1 MYCIVDV
8 ETTGGNPQGSKITEV
23 AIYKFDGHAVVDELV
38 TLINPE
44 TDIPEFITRLTGISN
59 EMVADAPR
67 FYEVAARI
75 VEMTRDTIFVAH
87 NAAFDYACFQTEF
100 AALGYD
106 FNLPQICSV
115 RLARALLPGHA
126 SYSLGNLCRDLGISI
141 NGRHRAGGD
150 AFATVSLFK
159 LLLERNHGSI
169 SPDHPY
175 HRFDR
180 SLYHPNLDLSILK
193 DIPACP
199 GLFYCRDQDDNLLY
213 VGHGSNIRTQ
223 VLNYLSHTKSMRAKK
238 MLALIVHIEWERS
251 GSALIASMMA
261 ACSIADLKPRFNH
274 QARKPSG
281 AFALI
286 SYTDQNGYC
295 RLMIGKRNK
304 KEDASVCFS
313 SLNDAQQA
321 LWRWVDSHH
330 LCSKMCGLE
339 EGRGGCSLV
348 PLGQCNGACVG
359 SESSEHYNIRVN
371 KLLAELDLKY
381 IHRVIIDK
389 GRTRDEFSLV
399 FIGATH
405 EIGWGYIGVDET
417 IHRPEEFREHVQLS
431 KFPQL
436 VKPILK
442 SYFESHHKPLKV
454 LMLNQINQTD
464 WD

>member
-8 ETTGGNPQGSKITEV
+8 ETTGGNPNDSKITEV
-23 AIYKFDGHAVVDELV
+23 AIYKFDGHAIVDELV

-44 TDIPEFITRLTGISN
+44 TYIPEFISRLTGISN

-67 FYEVAARI
+67 FYQVAARI
-75 VEMTRDTIFVAH
+75 VELTRDTIFVAH

-100 AALGYD
+100 ASLGYE
-106 FNLPQICSV
+106 FHLPQICSV

-169 SPDHPY
+169 SPEHPY

-180 SLYHPNLDLSILK
+180 SLYHPHLDLSILK
-193 DIPACP
+193 DIPAKP
-199 GLFYCRDQDDNLLY
+199 GVFFCRDEDGDLLY
-213 VGHGSNIRTQ
+213 VGHGSNIRIQ

-238 MLALIVHIEWERS
+238 MLALIVHIEWELS

-261 ACSIADLKPRFNH
+261 ATIIADQKPRFNH
-274 QARKPSG
+274 QVRKPSG

-286 SYTDQNGYC
+286 SYIDQNGFA

-304 KEDASVCFS
+304 KDDASVCFG
-313 SLNDAQQA
+313 SLDEAQQA
-321 LWRWVDSHH
+321 LYRWADMYH
-330 LCSKMCGLE
+330 LCLKMCGLE

-348 PLGQCNGACVG
+348 TLGQCHGACVG
-359 SESSEHYNIRVN
+359 NESTERYNLRVN
-371 KLLAELDLKY
+371 QLLNDLDFKY
-381 IHRVIIDK
+381 IQRVIVDK
-389 GRTRDEFSLV
+389 GRTSDEFSLV
-399 FIGATH
+399 FIGSAH
-405 EIGWGYIGVDET
+405 DIGWGYMGVDET
-417 IHRPEEFREHVQLS
+417 VNCPDEFREHVRLCKS
-431 KFPQL
+431 PQL

-454 LMLNQINQTD
+454 IMLNQIDQANVD
-464 WD
+464 